1 MKLIKYR
8 DAQMEN
14 YIYFWVEN
22 DVQRSPNFISEEEA
36 HRWVEDSLN
45 TVWDNWKATRD
56 IA

>member
-22 DVQRSPNFISEEEA
+22 DIQRSPYFNSEDEA
-36 HRWVEDSLN
+36 HRWVSECMN